1 MELPV
6 FLESEGGL
14 TQVGCLSV
22 RATLQGLYELGRYQ
36 IAVPFS
42 GARLYVD
49 DALLEM
55 DRQQAFWIWQPG
67 FYSGEVTV
75 ELELADESRFWRYV
89 ADVAPAENKSGRDQ
103 FHEYLSAIVEYS
115 PSLVLGSEPG
125 KHGLAGQ
132 SDNARSIWLRYFR
145 LKKYVSSYLDGL
157 KLISERP
164 VVRPESYR
172 EQVPLSMARRVD
184 VATLRR
190 LAGDPALLAA
200 FAGVGD
206 EPLHDPA
213 GKYLDVPF
221 HEPTQDNP
229 ANRLMAD
236 QLNTV
241 RRHVRTL
248 AAILSDWKDR
258 TSDTETDLL
267 PRLPRKLAFLRD
279 IDQKLLRYSRME
291 PFCHASE
298 NRGGVAGLNT
308 VSGHPHYLRAYQS
321 GGRIIRRGINSL
333 SPDEK
338 HYLAPTWA
346 IYEGWCF
353 VVLAQAL
360 EAAFPEYSW
369 SLDQPSSTV
378 DHCLTGRNGDA
389 SIRLYSQLVCGSML
403 SRNRYGYCSV
413 SRQRIPDL
421 LLEVDDFSG
430 KRFMCLDSKYSV
442 SRSRILD
449 AMASAHIY
457 RDSIRRGDAT
467 PVLSI
472 LLVPDCE
479 SGISMLTNN
488 SFWGEHGVGCFALC
502 RDPDAELLLDRLRS
516 ALSF

>member
-1 MELPV
+1 
-6 FLESEGGL
+6 
-14 TQVGCLSV
+14 
-22 RATLQGLYELGRYQ
+22 
-36 IAVPFS
+36 
-42 GARLYVD
+42 
-49 DALLEM
+49 
-55 DRQQAFWIWQPG
+55 
-67 FYSGEVTV
+67 
-75 ELELADESRFWRYV
+75 
-89 ADVAPAENKSGRDQ
+89 
-103 FHEYLSAIVEYS
+103 
-115 PSLVLGSEPG
+115 
-125 KHGLAGQ
+125 
-132 SDNARSIWLRYFR
+132 
-145 LKKYVSSYLDGL
+145 
-157 KLISERP
+157 
-164 VVRPESYR
+164 
-172 EQVPLSMARRVD
+172 MARRVD

-190 LAGDPALLAA
+190 LVGDPALLAA

-241 RRHVRTL
+241 RRHVRSL
-248 AAILSDWKDR
+248 AATLSGWKDK

-279 IDQKLLRYSRME
+279 IDQKLQRYSRME

-321 GGRIIRRGINSL
+321 GGRILRRGINSL
-333 SPDEK
+333 SSDER

-353 VVLAQAL
+353 VAIAQAL
-360 EAAFPEYSW
+360 EATFPEYRW
-369 SLDQPSSTV
+369 SLDQPANSV
-378 DHCLTGRNGDA
+378 DHCLTGRHGDA

-421 LLEVDDFSG
+421 LLEIDDSSG

-457 RDSIRRGDAT
+457 RDSLRGEGVA
-467 PVLSI
+467 PVFSI
-472 LLVPDCE
+472 LLVPGCD
-479 SGISMLTNN
+479 SSVNALKDD
-488 SFWGEHGVGCFALC
+488 SFWGEYRVGCFSL
-502 RDPDAELLLDRLRS
+502 REDADARFLLERVRS
-516 ALSF
+516 ALKF